1 MSTNYNHHIYNWLEK
16 IESNIKAFKERTDA
30 TNEEKVEFITHQYHL
45 VMIIHRV
52 LSGHVIFVGAKPIEE
67 VIEPEVEPVKKTRGR
82 PKKAS
87 SMLSDIPA
95 KKPRKPK
102 SEN

>member
-67 VIEPEVEPVKKTRGR
+67 VIEPEVEPGQTSVHGHNLSPQTGTERHER
-82 PKKAS
+82 P
-87 SMLSDIPA
+87 D
-95 KKPRKPK
+95 
-102 SEN
+102 